1 MINNERISENL
12 RNVKGVPEPK
22 GSKGSRDLGNTN
34 NQVPKEKKLKDG
46 KSRLSAAKNWCFT
59 LCNYT
64 EEHLA
69 QLDQYFSGEVEFCKY
84 LYGKETAPTTGTPH
98 LQGFIIYGQKQRPF
112 EHKELKGMGI
122 HWEKM
127 KGTVYQN
134 ILYCCKQ
141 RNITTNITD
150 EDNYRE

>member
-1 MINNERISENL
+1 MKNNKNL
-12 RNVKGVPEPK
+12 RNFQREPEPK
-22 GSKGSRDLGNTN
+22 GSMGSRDLGNTN
-34 NQVPKEKKLKDG
+34 NQVPKEKKRKF
-46 KSRLSAAKNWCFT
+46 RMSAGKNWCFT
-59 LCNYT
+59 LNNYT

-98 LQGFIIYGQKQRPF
+98 LQGFIIYGVKQRPF
-112 EHKELKGMGI
+112 EHKELKDMGI

-127 KGTVYQN
+127 EGTVYKN
-134 ILYCCKQ
+134 IVYCSKQ

-150 EDNYRE
+150 DDDYRE